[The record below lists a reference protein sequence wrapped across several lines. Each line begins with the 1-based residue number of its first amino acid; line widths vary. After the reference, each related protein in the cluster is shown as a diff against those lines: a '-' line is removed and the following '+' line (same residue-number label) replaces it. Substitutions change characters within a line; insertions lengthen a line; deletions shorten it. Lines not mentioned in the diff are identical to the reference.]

1 VTVLGYSG
9 KIGKKIV
16 KEIKEGKRQFT
27 PDREK
32 DLLTLVLGNDK
43 HRGRTRGFGPSYPWW
58 LGFAKDQETYRSR
71 ARAKKRQQDEE
82 NDKFNQLLA
91 RLKEQQQQIDKLRG
105 VVRQQDPAL
114 DITAGPSKR
123 KRSVAESEAPTD
135 DARRMIEGSPGYPWM
150 ESRSQHHV
158 NSIRE

>member
-1 VTVLGYSG
+1 MRARNWFLAHGGSYDELTGDLICSDGLR
-9 KIGKKIV
+9 IPRENWKKIV

-32 DLLTLVLGNDK
+32 NLLTLVLGNDEYG
-43 HRGRTRGFGPSYPWW
+43 GRMRGFGPSYPWW

-91 RLKEQQQQIDKLRG
+91 RLNEQQQ
-105 VVRQQDPAL
+105 
-114 DITAGPSKR
+114 
-123 KRSVAESEAPTD
+123 
-135 DARRMIEGSPGYPWM
+135 
-150 ESRSQHHV
+150 
-158 NSIRE
+158 